1 MILSHDEVAKLL
13 NSSWETERPVDILG
27 VPAKALW
34 DEAYEDYVS
43 DNGYIS
49 ASDHDKFMQ
58 DQELYALQHDKCSF
72 VDFAML
78 RIAENDV
85 QFTDEEKQKLQSA
98 IEDSIADLDSNKLEK
113 DRLKF
118 LYKAWDDD
126 RVVTERELIS
136 LVNFVGETKPTNE
149 DWRHVVKSTLTHHKY
164 MLAMCQ
170 HLAKSIYEEHEDDIP
185 QLTQRDDETV
195 EEYKARLIA
204 YASTL

>member
-1 MILSHDEVAKLL
+1 MILSRDEVAKLL
-13 NSSWETERPVDILG
+13 NTSWETECPVDILG
-27 VPAKALW
+27 VPAKVLW

-49 ASDHDKFMQ
+49 ESDHDKFMQ

-72 VDFAML
+72 VDFVML
-78 RIAENDV
+78 RLAENDV

-118 LYKAWDDD
+118 LYKSWDDD

-136 LVNFVGETKPTNE
+136 LVNFVGETKPANE
-149 DWRHVVKSTLTHHKY
+149 DWRHVVKSTLTHHK
-164 MLAMCQ
+164 
-170 HLAKSIYEEHEDDIP
+170 
-185 QLTQRDDETV
+185 
-195 EEYKARLIA
+195 
-204 YASTL
+204 